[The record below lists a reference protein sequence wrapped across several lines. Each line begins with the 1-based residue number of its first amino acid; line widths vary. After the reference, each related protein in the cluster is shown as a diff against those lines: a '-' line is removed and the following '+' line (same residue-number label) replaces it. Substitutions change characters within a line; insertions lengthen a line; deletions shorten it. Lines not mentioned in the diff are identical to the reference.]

1 MPLIK
6 PLEDN
11 PHVSVIEFSS
21 QATPSHRAM
30 TLVVVPIVIA
40 EQGATETLRRQARW
54 WEGLVKISK
63 IGPQTLKRVFQR
75 SRDTYSE
82 AARAAGV
89 NRRQLTAE
97 ESVLVQKDLNLT
109 HGGLRQMGV
118 KLAELGRD
126 VRLATQKS
134 TRAAIVKWSL
144 KSGEYFED
152 VPLAGKQNS
161 SVMCLVYASSAT
173 EAGARDL
180 DRAVNNAPSFSF
192 FIGGCTAGFITGF
205 AICVLLKET
214 PTFNY
219 ARYMLLIASYK
230 SAKSSHVHVRSSR
243 GAGATYAKSKARR
256 RATRKWS
263 QYTLKPPP

>member
-1 MPLIK
+1 MMMPLIK

-134 TRAAIVKWSL
+134 TRAAIVKWPL

-192 FIGGCTAGFITGF
+192 
-205 AICVLLKET
+205 LLEGVQLVSS
-214 PTFNY
+214 PVF
-219 ARYMLLIASYK
+219 LFASY
-230 SAKSSHVHVRSSR
+230 
-243 GAGATYAKSKARR
+243 
-256 RATRKWS
+256 
-263 QYTLKPPP
+263 